1 MPGTGPGT
9 TEGAFRIEPI
19 RASKTRYRQQGKGT
33 VLARIAYV
41 NGRYVPHQ
49 EAAVHVEDRG
59 YQFADGVY
67 EVITVRAGRFV
78 DAGPHLDRLDR
89 SLRELRIEPPM
100 GRSALTHVLSEIKRR
115 NRINNG
121 IVYLQATR
129 GVARR
134 DHPFPAESETALVV
148 TGSRRPPPDPGILET
163 GVDTVSVPDNRWK
176 RCDIKSVSLLPNV
189 LAKQT
194 AREAGAYEAVFV
206 DEQGFVTEGGST
218 NVWIVTPGGELLTRE
233 LDHGILAGVTRGTIV
248 KLAESLGLSFAERRF
263 TIEEARR
270 AREAFVTS
278 ATSYVTPVVRMD
290 EAVIGNGKPGST
302 ARALF
307 EVYARYMEQGD
318 AAA

>member
-1 MPGTGPGT
+1 M
-9 TEGAFRIEPI
+9 
-19 RASKTRYRQQGKGT
+19 
-33 VLARIAYV
+33 ARIAYV
-41 NGRYVPHQ
+41 NGRYVPHR

-67 EVITVRAGRFV
+67 EVIAVRAGRFV

-89 SLRELRIEPPM
+89 SLGELRIAPPM
-100 GRSALTHVLSEIKRR
+100 ERTALHHVLNEVRRR
-115 NRINNG
+115 NRIENG

-134 DHPFPAESETALVV
+134 DHPFPAETDTALVV
-148 TGSRRPPPDPGILET
+148 TGSRKPPPNPGILET
-163 GVDTVSVPDNRWK
+163 GVDAVSVPDNRWK
-176 RCDIKSVSLLPNV
+176 RCDIKSVSLLPNI

-206 DEQGFVTEGGST
+206 DEQGFVTEGSST
-218 NVWIVTPGGELLTRE
+218 NVWIVTSGGELLTRE
-233 LDHGILAGVTRGTIV
+233 LDHGILAGVTRGTVV

-278 ATSYVTPVVRMD
+278 ATSYVTPVVRID
-290 EAVIGNGKPGST
+290 ESTIGNGKPGST
-302 ARALF
+302 AQALF
-307 EVYARYMEQGD
+307 EVYARYMERGD

>member
-1 MPGTGPGT
+1 M
-9 TEGAFRIEPI
+9 
-19 RASKTRYRQQGKGT
+19 
-33 VLARIAYV
+33 ARIAYV
-41 NGRYVPHQ
+41 NGRYVPHR

-67 EVITVRAGRFV
+67 EVIAVSAGRFV

-89 SLRELRIEPPM
+89 SLGELRIAPPM
-100 GRSALTHVLSEIKRR
+100 GRRALHHVLCEVRRR
-115 NRINNG
+115 NRIQDG

-129 GVARR
+129 GAARR

-163 GVDTVSVPDNRWK
+163 GVDAVSVPDNRWK
-176 RCDIKSVSLLPNV
+176 RCDIKSVSLLPNI
-189 LAKQT
+189 LAKQA

-206 DEQGFVTEGGST
+206 DEEGFVTEGSST

-233 LDHGILAGVTRGTIV
+233 LDHGILAGVTRATVAG
-248 KLAESLGLSFAERRF
+248 LAARLGLSFAERRF
-263 TIEEARR
+263 TLDEARR

-278 ATSYVTPVVRMD
+278 ATSFVTPVVRID
-290 EAVIGNGKPGST
+290 EAVVGNGRPGST

-307 EVYARYMEQGD
+307 EVYARYMEEGGT
-318 AAA
+318 AA

>member
-1 MPGTGPGT
+1 M
-9 TEGAFRIEPI
+9 
-19 RASKTRYRQQGKGT
+19 
-33 VLARIAYV
+33 ARIAYV
-41 NGRYVPHQ
+41 NGRYVPHR

-67 EVITVRAGRFV
+67 EVIAVRAGRFV

-100 GRSALTHVLSEIKRR
+100 GRSALAHVLSEVKRR
-115 NRINNG
+115 NRIDNG
-121 IVYLQATR
+121 IIYLQATR

-163 GVDTVSVPDNRWK
+163 GVDTISVPDNRWK
-176 RCDIKSVSLLPNV
+176 RCDIKSVSLLPNI

-233 LDHGILAGVTRGTIV
+233 LDHGILAGVTRGTVV

-278 ATSYVTPVVRMD
+278 ATSYVTPVVRID

>member
-1 MPGTGPGT
+1 M
-9 TEGAFRIEPI
+9 
-19 RASKTRYRQQGKGT
+19 
-33 VLARIAYV
+33 ARIAYV
-41 NGRYVPHQ
+41 NGRYVPHRD
-49 EAAVHVEDRG
+49 AAVHVEDRG

-67 EVITVRAGRFV
+67 EVIAVRAGRFV

-100 GRSALTHVLSEIKRR
+100 GRTALHHVLREVRRR
-115 NRINNG
+115 NRIHNG

-134 DHPFPAESETALVV
+134 DHPFPAEAETALVV
-148 TGSRRPPPDPGILET
+148 TGSRRPPPNPGILET

-189 LAKQT
+189 LAKQA

-206 DEQGFVTEGGST
+206 DEEGFVTEGGST
-218 NVWIVTPGGELLTRE
+218 NVWIVTSGGELLTRE
-233 LDHGILAGVTRGTIV
+233 LDHGILAGVTRGTVV
-248 KLAESLGLSFAERRF
+248 KLAERLGLSFAERRF

-278 ATSYVTPVVRMD
+278 ATSYVTPVVRID
-290 EAVIGNGKPGST
+290 ESVIGNGKPGST
-302 ARALF
+302 ACALF
-307 EVYARYMEQGD
+307 EVYASYMERGD
-318 AAA
+318 PAA

>member
-1 MPGTGPGT
+1 M
-9 TEGAFRIEPI
+9 
-19 RASKTRYRQQGKGT
+19 
-33 VLARIAYV
+33 ARIAYV
-41 NGRYVPHQ
+41 NGRYVPHRD
-49 EAAVHVEDRG
+49 AAVHVEDRG

-67 EVITVRAGRFV
+67 EVIAVRAGRFV
-78 DAGPHLDRLDR
+78 DAVPHLDRLDR
-89 SLRELRIEPPM
+89 SLRELRIAPPM
-100 GRSALTHVLSEIKRR
+100 GRAALDHVLHEVRRR
-115 NRINNG
+115 NRIEDG

-134 DHPFPAESETALVV
+134 DHPFPAEAETALVV

-163 GVDTVSVPDNRWK
+163 GVDAVSVPDNRWK
-176 RCDIKSVSLLPNV
+176 RCDIKSVSLLPNI

-206 DEQGFVTEGGST
+206 DEQGFVTEGSST
-218 NVWIVTPGGELLTRE
+218 NVWIVTSGGELLTRE

-248 KLAESLGLSFAERRF
+248 RLAESLGLSFAERRF

-278 ATSYVTPVVRMD
+278 ATSYVTPVVRID
-290 EAVIGNGKPGST
+290 DSAIGNGKPGST

-307 EVYARYMEQGD
+307 EVYARYMERGD

>member
-1 MPGTGPGT
+1 M
-9 TEGAFRIEPI
+9 
-19 RASKTRYRQQGKGT
+19 
-33 VLARIAYV
+33 ARLAYV
-41 NGRYVPHQ
+41 NGRYVPHR

-67 EVITVRAGRFV
+67 EVIAVRAGRFV

-100 GRSALTHVLSEIKRR
+100 GRSALTHVLSEVKRR
-115 NRINNG
+115 NRINDG

-176 RCDIKSVSLLPNV
+176 RCDIKSVSLLPNI

-233 LDHGILAGVTRGTIV
+233 LDHGILAGVTRGTVV

-278 ATSYVTPVVRMD
+278 ATSYVTPVVRID

>member
-1 MPGTGPGT
+1 M
-9 TEGAFRIEPI
+9 
-19 RASKTRYRQQGKGT
+19 
-33 VLARIAYV
+33 ARIAYV
-41 NGRYVPHQ
+41 NGRYVPHR

-67 EVITVRAGRFV
+67 EVIAVRAGRFV

-89 SLRELRIEPPM
+89 SLRELRIAPPM
-100 GRSALTHVLSEIKRR
+100 DRPALHHVLREVKRR
-115 NRINNG
+115 NRIENG

-148 TGSRRPPPDPGILET
+148 TGNRRPPPNPDILET
-163 GVDTVSVPDNRWK
+163 GVDAVSVPDNRWK
-176 RCDIKSVSLLPNV
+176 RCDIKSVSLLPNI

-206 DEQGFVTEGGST
+206 DEEGFVTEGSST
-218 NVWIVTPGGELLTRE
+218 NAWIVTSGGELLTRE

-278 ATSYVTPVVRMD
+278 ATSFVTPVVRID
-290 EAVIGNGKPGST
+290 EAVIGNGRPGST

-307 EVYARYMEQGD
+307 EVYARYMEEGD

>member
-1 MPGTGPGT
+1 M
-9 TEGAFRIEPI
+9 
-19 RASKTRYRQQGKGT
+19 
-33 VLARIAYV
+33 ARIAYV
-41 NGRYVPHQ
+41 NGRYVPHR

-67 EVITVRAGRFV
+67 EVITVRAGGFV
-78 DAGPHLDRLDR
+78 DAEPHLDRLDR
-89 SLRELRIEPPM
+89 SLGELRIAPPM
-100 GRSALTHVLSEIKRR
+100 DRPALHHVLCEVRRR
-115 NRINNG
+115 NRITDG

-134 DHPFPAESETALVV
+134 DHPFPAEAETALVV
-148 TGSRRPPPDPGILET
+148 TGSRRPPPNSAILET
-163 GVDTVSVPDNRWK
+163 GVDAVSVPDNRWK
-176 RCDIKSVSLLPNV
+176 RCDIKSVSLLPNI
-189 LAKQT
+189 LAKQA

-206 DEQGFVTEGGST
+206 DEEGFVTEGAST

-248 KLAESLGLSFAERRF
+248 KLADRLGLSFAERRF
-263 TIEEARR
+263 TIDEARR

-278 ATSYVTPVVRMD
+278 ATSFVTPVVRID

-302 ARALF
+302 AHALF

-318 AAA
+318 ATA

>member
-1 MPGTGPGT
+1 M
-9 TEGAFRIEPI
+9 
-19 RASKTRYRQQGKGT
+19 
-33 VLARIAYV
+33 ARIAYV
-41 NGRYVPHQ
+41 NGRYVPHR

-67 EVITVRAGRFV
+67 EVIAVRAGRFV

-100 GRSALTHVLSEIKRR
+100 GRSSLTHVLSEIRRR
-115 NRINNG
+115 NRIDNG
-121 IVYLQATR
+121 IIYLQATR

-163 GVDTVSVPDNRWK
+163 GVDTISVPDNRWK
-176 RCDIKSVSLLPNV
+176 RCDIKSVSLLPNI

-233 LDHGILAGVTRGTIV
+233 LDHGILAGVTRGTVV

-278 ATSYVTPVVRMD
+278 ATSYVTPVVRID

>member
-1 MPGTGPGT
+1 M
-9 TEGAFRIEPI
+9 
-19 RASKTRYRQQGKGT
+19 
-33 VLARIAYV
+33 ARIAYV
-41 NGRYVPHQ
+41 NGRYVPHR

-67 EVITVRAGRFV
+67 EVIAVRAGRFV

-100 GRSALTHVLSEIKRR
+100 GRSALTHVLSEVKRR
-115 NRINNG
+115 NRIKDG

-233 LDHGILAGVTRGTIV
+233 LDHGILAGVTRGTVV

-278 ATSYVTPVVRMD
+278 ATSYVTPVVRID

-307 EVYARYMEQGD
+307 DVYARYMEQGD

>member
-1 MPGTGPGT
+1 M
-9 TEGAFRIEPI
+9 
-19 RASKTRYRQQGKGT
+19 
-33 VLARIAYV
+33 ARIAYV
-41 NGRYVPHQ
+41 NGRYVPHRD
-49 EAAVHVEDRG
+49 AAVHVEDRG

-67 EVITVRAGRFV
+67 EVVAVRAGRFV

-89 SLRELRIEPPM
+89 SLGELRIAPPM
-100 GRSALTHVLSEIKRR
+100 NRTALHHVLNEVRRR
-115 NRINNG
+115 NRIENG

-134 DHPFPAESETALVV
+134 DHPFPAEAETALVV
-148 TGSRRPPPDPGILET
+148 TGSRKPPPNPGILEN
-163 GVDTVSVPDNRWK
+163 GVDAVSVPDNRWK
-176 RCDIKSVSLLPNV
+176 RCDIKSVSLLPNI

-194 AREAGAYEAVFV
+194 ARESGAYEAVFV
-206 DEQGFVTEGGST
+206 DEQGFVTEGSST
-218 NVWIVTPGGELLTRE
+218 NVWIVTSGGELLTRE
-233 LDHGILAGVTRGTIV
+233 LDHGILAGVTRGTVV
-248 KLAESLGLSFAERRF
+248 KLAARLGLSFSERRF

-278 ATSYVTPVVRMD
+278 ATSYVTPVVRID

-302 ARALF
+302 AHALF

>member
-1 MPGTGPGT
+1 M
-9 TEGAFRIEPI
+9 
-19 RASKTRYRQQGKGT
+19 
-33 VLARIAYV
+33 ARIAYV
-41 NGRYVPHQ
+41 NGRYVPHR

-67 EVITVRAGRFV
+67 EVIAVRTGRFV

-100 GRSALTHVLSEIKRR
+100 GRSALTHVLSEVKRR
-115 NRINNG
+115 NRINDG

-176 RCDIKSVSLLPNV
+176 RCDIKSVSLLPNI

-233 LDHGILAGVTRGTIV
+233 LDHGILAGVTRGTVV

-278 ATSYVTPVVRMD
+278 ATSYVTPVVRID

>member
-1 MPGTGPGT
+1 M
-9 TEGAFRIEPI
+9 
-19 RASKTRYRQQGKGT
+19 
-33 VLARIAYV
+33 ARIAYV
-41 NGRYVPHQ
+41 NGRYVPHRD
-49 EAAVHVEDRG
+49 AAVHVEDRG

-67 EVITVRAGRFV
+67 EVIAVRAGRFV
-78 DAGPHLDRLDR
+78 DTVPHLDRLDR
-89 SLRELRIEPPM
+89 SLRELRIAPPM
-100 GRSALTHVLSEIKRR
+100 GRTALLHVLREVRRR
-115 NRINNG
+115 NRIKDG

-134 DHPFPAESETALVV
+134 DHPFPAEAETALVV

-163 GVDTVSVPDNRWK
+163 GVDAVSVPDNRWK
-176 RCDIKSVSLLPNV
+176 RCDIKSVSLLPNI

-206 DEQGFVTEGGST
+206 DEQGFVTEGSST
-218 NVWIVTPGGELLTRE
+218 NVWIVTSGGELLTRE

-248 KLAESLGLSFAERRF
+248 RLAESLGLSFAERRF

-278 ATSYVTPVVRMD
+278 ATSNVTPVVRID
-290 EAVIGNGKPGST
+290 DSAIGNGRPGST

-307 EVYARYMEQGD
+307 EVYTRYMEQGD

>member
-1 MPGTGPGT
+1 M
-9 TEGAFRIEPI
+9 
-19 RASKTRYRQQGKGT
+19 
-33 VLARIAYV
+33 ARIAYV
-41 NGRYVPHQ
+41 NGRYVPHR

-67 EVITVRAGRFV
+67 EVIAVRAGRFV

-89 SLRELRIEPPM
+89 SLRELRIAPPM
-100 GRSALTHVLSEIKRR
+100 DRPALLHVLREVMRR

-176 RCDIKSVSLLPNV
+176 RCDIKSVSLLPNI
-189 LAKQT
+189 LAKQA

-233 LDHGILAGVTRGTIV
+233 LDHGILAGVTRGTVV
-248 KLAESLGLSFAERRF
+248 KLAERLGLSFAERRF

-278 ATSYVTPVVRMD
+278 ATSYVTPVVRID
-290 EAVIGNGKPGST
+290 DSVIGNGKPGST

>member
-1 MPGTGPGT
+1 M
-9 TEGAFRIEPI
+9 
-19 RASKTRYRQQGKGT
+19 
-33 VLARIAYV
+33 ARIAYV
-41 NGRYVPHQ
+41 NGRYVPHR

-67 EVITVRAGRFV
+67 EVIAVRAGRFV

-100 GRSALTHVLSEIKRR
+100 GRSALTHVLSEVKRR
-115 NRINNG
+115 NRINDG

-176 RCDIKSVSLLPNV
+176 RCDIKSVSLLPNI

-233 LDHGILAGVTRGTIV
+233 LDHGILAGVTRGTVV

-278 ATSYVTPVVRMD
+278 ATSYVTPVVRID

>member
-1 MPGTGPGT
+1 M
-9 TEGAFRIEPI
+9 
-19 RASKTRYRQQGKGT
+19 
-33 VLARIAYV
+33 ARIAYV
-41 NGRYVPHQ
+41 NGRYVPHR

-67 EVITVRAGRFV
+67 EVIAVRAGRFV

-100 GRSALTHVLSEIKRR
+100 GRSALAHVLREVKRR
-115 NRINNG
+115 NRIDNG
-121 IVYLQATR
+121 IIYLQATR

-163 GVDTVSVPDNRWK
+163 GVDTISVPDNRWK
-176 RCDIKSVSLLPNV
+176 RCDIKSVSLLPNI

-233 LDHGILAGVTRGTIV
+233 LDHGILAGVTRGTVV

-278 ATSYVTPVVRMD
+278 ATSYVTPVVRID

>member
-1 MPGTGPGT
+1 M
-9 TEGAFRIEPI
+9 
-19 RASKTRYRQQGKGT
+19 
-33 VLARIAYV
+33 ARIAYV
-41 NGRYVPHQ
+41 NGRYVPHR

-67 EVITVRAGRFV
+67 EVITVRAGGFV
-78 DAGPHLDRLDR
+78 DAEPHLDRLDR
-89 SLRELRIEPPM
+89 SLGELRIAPPM
-100 GRSALTHVLSEIKRR
+100 DRPALHHVLCEVRRR
-115 NRINNG
+115 NRITDG

-134 DHPFPAESETALVV
+134 DHPFPAEAETALVV
-148 TGSRRPPPDPGILET
+148 TGSRRPPPNPAILET
-163 GVDTVSVPDNRWK
+163 GVDAVSVPDNRWK

-189 LAKQT
+189 LAKQA

-206 DEQGFVTEGGST
+206 DEEGFVTEGAST

-248 KLAESLGLSFAERRF
+248 KLADRLGLSFAERRF
-263 TIEEARR
+263 TIDEARR

-278 ATSYVTPVVRMD
+278 ATSFVTPVVRID
-290 EAVIGNGKPGST
+290 EAVIGNGRPGST
-302 ARALF
+302 AHALF

-318 AAA
+318 ATA

>member
-1 MPGTGPGT
+1 M
-9 TEGAFRIEPI
+9 
-19 RASKTRYRQQGKGT
+19 
-33 VLARIAYV
+33 ARIAYV
-41 NGRYVPHQ
+41 NGRYVPHR

-67 EVITVRAGRFV
+67 EVIAVRTGRFV

-89 SLRELRIEPPM
+89 SLGELRIAPPM
-100 GRSALTHVLSEIKRR
+100 GRAALHHVLNEVRRR
-115 NRINNG
+115 NRIEDG

-129 GVARR
+129 GVSRR
-134 DHPFPAESETALVV
+134 DHPFPAEAETALVV
-148 TGSRRPPPDPGILET
+148 TGSRKPPPNPGILET
-163 GVDTVSVPDNRWK
+163 GVDAVSVPDNRWK
-176 RCDIKSVSLLPNV
+176 RCDIKSVSLLPNI

-206 DEQGFVTEGGST
+206 DEEGFVTEGSST

-233 LDHGILAGVTRGTIV
+233 LDHGILAGVTRGTVV
-248 KLAESLGLSFAERRF
+248 KLAERLGLSFSERRF

-278 ATSYVTPVVRMD
+278 ATSCVTPVVRID
-290 EAVIGNGKPGST
+290 ESTIGNGKPGST

-307 EVYARYMEQGD
+307 EVYTSYMERGD

>member
-1 MPGTGPGT
+1 M
-9 TEGAFRIEPI
+9 
-19 RASKTRYRQQGKGT
+19 
-33 VLARIAYV
+33 ARIAYV
-41 NGRYVPHQ
+41 NGRYVPHRD
-49 EAAVHVEDRG
+49 AAVHVEDRG

-67 EVITVRAGRFV
+67 EVIAVRAGRFV

-89 SLRELRIEPPM
+89 SLRALRIARPM
-100 GRSALTHVLSEIKRR
+100 SRAALHHVLREVRRR
-115 NRINNG
+115 NRIEDG

-134 DHPFPAESETALVV
+134 DHPFPAGAETALVA
-148 TGSRRPPPDPGILET
+148 TGSRKPPPDPEVLET
-163 GVDTVSVPDNRWK
+163 GVDAVSVADNRWK
-176 RCDIKSVSLLPNV
+176 RCDIKSVSLLPNI

-206 DEQGFVTEGGST
+206 DEQGFVTEGSST
-218 NVWIVTPGGELLTRE
+218 NVWIVTSGGELLTRE
-233 LDHGILAGVTRGTIV
+233 LDSGILAGVTRGTVV
-248 KLAESLGLSFAERRF
+248 KLAESLGLSFSERRF

-278 ATSYVTPVVRMD
+278 ATSFVTPVVRID
-290 EAVIGNGKPGST
+290 DSAIGNGRPGST

-307 EVYARYMEQGD
+307 EVYARYMERGD

>member
-1 MPGTGPGT
+1 M
-9 TEGAFRIEPI
+9 
-19 RASKTRYRQQGKGT
+19 
-33 VLARIAYV
+33 ARIAYV
-41 NGRYVPHQ
+41 NGRYVPHR

-67 EVITVRAGRFV
+67 EVIAVRAGRFV

-100 GRSALTHVLSEIKRR
+100 GRSALAHVLSEVKRR
-115 NRINNG
+115 NRIDNG
-121 IVYLQATR
+121 IIYLQATR

-148 TGSRRPPPDPGILET
+148 TGSHRPPPDPGILET
-163 GVDTVSVPDNRWK
+163 GVDTISVPDNRWK
-176 RCDIKSVSLLPNV
+176 RCDIKSVSLLPNI

-233 LDHGILAGVTRGTIV
+233 LDHGILAGVTRGTVV

-278 ATSYVTPVVRMD
+278 ATSYVTPVVRID

>member
-1 MPGTGPGT
+1 M
-9 TEGAFRIEPI
+9 
-19 RASKTRYRQQGKGT
+19 
-33 VLARIAYV
+33 ARIAYV
-41 NGRYVPHQ
+41 NGRYVPHR

-67 EVITVRAGRFV
+67 EVIAVRAGRFV
-78 DAGPHLDRLDR
+78 DAEPHLDRLDR
-89 SLRELRIEPPM
+89 SLGELRIAPPM
-100 GRSALTHVLSEIKRR
+100 NRPALYHVLDEVRR
-115 NRINNG
+115 HNRIENG

-134 DHPFPAESETALVV
+134 DHPFPADAETALVV
-148 TGSRRPPPDPGILET
+148 TGSRKSPPNAGILET
-163 GVDTVSVPDNRWK
+163 GVDAVSVPDNRWK
-176 RCDIKSVSLLPNV
+176 RCDIKSVSLLPNI

-206 DEQGFVTEGGST
+206 DEEGFVTEGSST
-218 NVWIVTPGGELLTRE
+218 NVWIVTSGGELLTRE
-233 LDHGILAGVTRGTIV
+233 LDHGILAGVTRGTV
-248 KLAESLGLSFAERRF
+248 SKLAERLGLDFAERRF

-278 ATSYVTPVVRMD
+278 ATSYVTPVVRID

-307 EVYARYMEQGD
+307 EVYARYMEHGD

>member
-1 MPGTGPGT
+1 M
-9 TEGAFRIEPI
+9 
-19 RASKTRYRQQGKGT
+19 
-33 VLARIAYV
+33 ARIAYV
-41 NGRYVPHQ
+41 NGRYVPHR

-67 EVITVRAGRFV
+67 EVIAVRAGRFV

-100 GRSALTHVLSEIKRR
+100 GRSALTHVLGEVKRR
-115 NRINNG
+115 NRINDG

-176 RCDIKSVSLLPNV
+176 RCDIKSVSLLPNI

-233 LDHGILAGVTRGTIV
+233 LDHGILAGVTRGTVV

-278 ATSYVTPVVRMD
+278 ATSYVTPVVRID